1 MLLANQ
7 LASCS
12 AFFLLLL
19 IFLVPDVFVVGC
31 PWFGLFLLF
40 VVGPV
45 ADNLLPS
52 CHPNPDLDCSPLSPF
67 SFSLSPL
74 HSLTL

>member
-1 MLLANQ
+1 MLLAHQ

-40 VVGPV
+40 VVGSG
-45 ADNLLPS
+45 ADLLPYYL
-52 CHPNPDLDCSPLSPF
+52 PIPDLDCSPVSPF
-67 SFSLSPL
+67 SFSLSPSL
-74 HSLTL
+74 SLTI